1 MQSERYAMGFPILS
15 RLAVSTRDSWAT
27 YLYLGKAKLKLRDNA
42 EAERYLQSASEMNRD
57 ETGVFYLLPSRV
69 TARLEARPDTNLL
82 CSAGGFACE
91 TSARAAPWEA
101 GGKERRPCAQIRRK
115 PTSTFRSRAD
125 KMVRVQKTLPLD
137 TPGAH

>member
-1 MQSERYAMGFPILS
+1 MGFPILS

-27 YLYLGKAKLKLRDNA
+27 YLYLGKAKLKLHDN

-69 TARLEARPDTNLL
+69 TARLEARPDTKFL
-82 CSAGGFACE
+82 CGAGGFACE
-91 TSARAAPWEA
+91 TSARAAPGEA
-101 GGKERRPCAQIRRK
+101 GGKKRRPCAQIRRK
-115 PTSTFRSRAD
+115 EHRPSSAARIKWVEFR
-125 KMVRVQKTLPLD
+125 KTLPLD

>member
-1 MQSERYAMGFPILS
+1 MGFPILS

-27 YLYLGKAKLKLRDNA
+27 YLYLGKAKLKLHDN

-82 CSAGGFACE
+82 CSAGGFPWRCSRRGFAGE
-91 TSARAAPWEA
+91 AARAA
-101 GGKERRPCAQIRRK
+101 
-115 PTSTFRSRAD
+115 
-125 KMVRVQKTLPLD
+125 
-137 TPGAH
+137 